1 MDRTRL
7 INSRSA
13 LAAART
19 SSLLTGLQQPAA
31 QAILAAAKIRR
42 VSARHNITS
51 MGHRATHFFLVRSGR
66 ARFYHLT
73 KHGQSVLLAWLVP
86 GDVIGLV
93 ALLTSP
99 LTYMAS
105 AEATSDCELLVWNR
119 SVIRKLAAR
128 YPLLGENGLHMAL
141 RYLRYYI
148 DRHIGLVTKTAEE
161 RLAATLLKLG
171 DQSNE
176 VHPNGIEIRATND
189 QLGALA
195 DISPFTVTRA
205 LRKWVRAGI
214 LSKGRGRVLLHAP
227 EALMID

>member
-1 MDRTRL
+1 M
-7 INSRSA
+7 INPRSA
-13 LAAART
+13 SKAART
-19 SSLLTGLQQPAA
+19 SSFLTGLEQPAMR
-31 QAILAAAKIRR
+31 AILAAAKIRR
-42 VSARHNITS
+42 VSAKHNITS
-51 MGHRATHFFLVRSGR
+51 MGHRATHFFLIQSGR
-66 ARFYHLT
+66 VRFYHLT
-73 KHGQSVLLAWLVP
+73 KQGQLVLLAWLVP
-86 GDVIGLV
+86 GDVVGLV

-99 LTYMAS
+99 FAYMAS

-119 SVIRKLAAR
+119 SVIRKLTAR

-141 RYLRYYI
+141 RYLRDYI
-148 DRHIGLVTKTAEE
+148 DRHVGLVTKTAEE
-161 RLAATLLKLG
+161 RLAAALLNLG

-176 VHPNGIEIRATND
+176 VHPGGIEIRATND

-195 DISPFTVTRA
+195 DISPFTVTRV

>member
-1 MDRTRL
+1 M
-7 INSRSA
+7 IKSRPA
-13 LAAART
+13 LTAAGT
-19 SSLLTGLQQPAA
+19 SRFLTGLQQPAT

-42 VSARHNITS
+42 VSAGEDIS
-51 MGHRATHFFLVRSGR
+51 SKGHRATHFFLVRSGR

-73 KHGQSVLLAWLVP
+73 KHGQSVLLAWLLP

-93 ALLTSP
+93 TLLTSP
-99 LTYMAS
+99 IAYMAS
-105 AEATSDCELLVWNR
+105 AEAASDCELLVWNR
-119 SVIRKLAAR
+119 SVIRKLAAQ

-148 DRHIGLVTKTAEE
+148 DRHIGLVSKTAEE
-161 RLAATLLKLG
+161 RLAGTLLRLG
-171 DQSNE
+171 RQSND
-176 VHPNGIEIRATND
+176 VRPGGIEILATND

-195 DISPFTVTRA
+195 DISPFTVTRS

-214 LSKGRGRVLLHAP
+214 LSKGRGRILLHAP

>member
-1 MDRTRL
+1 LT
-7 INSRSA
+7 
-13 LAAART
+13 ART
-19 SSLLTGLQQPAA
+19 SNFLAGLQQPAV

-42 VSARHNITS
+42 VSAKHNITS
-51 MGHRATHFFLVRSGR
+51 MGDRATHFFLVKSGR

-73 KHGQSVLLAWLVP
+73 KYGESVLLAWLVP

-93 ALLTSP
+93 ALLASP
-99 LTYMAS
+99 LAYMAS

-128 YPLLGENGLHMAL
+128 YPLLGENGLHLAL
-141 RYLRYYI
+141 HYLRYYI

-161 RLAATLLKLG
+161 RLAATLLRLA

-176 VHPNGIEIRATND
+176 VQPSGIDIRVTND
-189 QLGALA
+189 QLAGLA
-195 DISPFTVTRA
+195 DISPFTATRA